1 MTVCFDV
8 SSVVSGFRVLL
19 SRSDS
24 AFDTCYPPPPQTFHR
39 SSLRRYLGIRK
50 ILMSRGFFPSLVTF
64 FCSFSS
70 FTAEF
75 LTWVMWYNFI
85 FHKTWNLFDINV
97 KELELLAIKTTEA
110 KHLRQSYV
118 FTVVYSEVPGMSA
131 SVNGIKG
138 EIIDILVIPI
148 NFAKPPNIWNRTQQL
163 LYREEKCHSCCK
175 SLLPMPS

>member
-1 MTVCFDV
+1 MFHQSYLVLEYCWVDLTALLTRVTLHPTDV
-8 SSVVSGFRVLL
+8 SLLFFEEVFRDKKNTNEQGF
-19 SRSDS
+19 
-24 AFDTCYPPPPQTFHR
+24 
-39 SSLRRYLGIRK
+39 
-50 ILMSRGFFPSLVTF
+50 FFPSLATY

-118 FTVVYSEVPGMSA
+118 FTVVYLEVPGMSA

-175 SLLPMPS
+175 SLLSMPS